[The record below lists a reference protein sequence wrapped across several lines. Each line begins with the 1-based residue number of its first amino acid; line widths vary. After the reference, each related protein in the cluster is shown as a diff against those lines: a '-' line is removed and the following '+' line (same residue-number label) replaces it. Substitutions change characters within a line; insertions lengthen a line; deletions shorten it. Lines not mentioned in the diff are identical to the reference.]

1 VTNTNAAP
9 IANLGPWWREPTR
22 DQWYA
27 YIAAW
32 LGWTLDAF
40 DFTVFLLIMHPIAE
54 TFHVSMTSVTFVFT
68 ITLWMRLIGATT
80 SGWVG
85 DRLGRKK
92 PLMIAILGYSVCN
105 FIAGFSPAFW
115 FLFLFRAILGLFM
128 GAEWPAGASLAM
140 ETWPQR
146 SRGLMAGVLQGSWG
160 LGFLL
165 SFACYGIFFNTIG
178 WRGLLW
184 IGVLPALAVFY
195 VRFFVKEP
203 EVWVENR
210 RLQRTQQREVRAPL
224 LSIFKGNVILN
235 TLNACWFMASGFV
248 LYYSINVLFPTHL
261 QVDLKL
267 SPGAI
272 GEIGVA
278 ANLVVFLSSVGWGW
292 VADRWGRKAA
302 QILPALIAIPIAPL
316 YLLTSNFTLI
326 WWAFVVQGAFGSGGF
341 ASQAPSY
348 LAERF
353 PTEVRATAAGFCY
366 HQGAIWGGLVAPILA
381 YAATAYHV
389 GYAIPM
395 LVGTIVAALSFVIA
409 IALGPETKGKVLV
422 PDVVLA

>member
-1 VTNTNAAP
+1 MAVSAGSAA
-9 IANLGPWWREPTR
+9 LPWWKEPTK

-27 YIAAW
+27 YLAAW

-68 ITLWMRLIGATT
+68 ITLWMRLVGATA
-80 SGWVG
+80 SGWFG
-85 DRLGRKK
+85 DRMGRKT
-92 PLMIAILGYSVCN
+92 PLMISILGYSACN
-105 FIAGFSPAFW
+105 FIAGFSPTFW

-146 SRGLMAGVLQGSWG
+146 SRGFMGGVLQGSWG
-160 LGFLL
+160 LGFLT
-165 SFACYGIFFNTIG
+165 SFALYGLFFNTIG

-195 VRFFVKEP
+195 IRSFVKEP

-210 RLQRTQQREVRAPL
+210 RIQRTQQREVKAPL
-224 LSIFKGNVILN
+224 LSIFKRGMILN
-235 TLNACWFMASGFV
+235 TLNCCWFMASGFV
-248 LYYSINVLFPTHL
+248 LYYSINVLFATHL
-261 QVDLKL
+261 QVDLKM

-278 ANLVVFLSSVGWGW
+278 ANLIVFLASASWGW
-292 VADRWGRKAA
+292 VADKFGRKVA
-302 QILPALIAIPIAPL
+302 QILPGLIAIPIAPL
-316 YLLTSNFTLI
+316 YLLTGNFTLI
-326 WWAFVVQGAFGSGGF
+326 WWAFVIQGAFGSGGF
-341 ASQAPSY
+341 ASQAPAY

-366 HQGAIWGGLVAPILA
+366 HQGAIWGGAVAPILA
-381 YAATAYHV
+381 YVATAYHI
-389 GYAIPM
+389 GYAVPM
-395 LVGTIVAALSFVIA
+395 LVGTVGAALSFVIA
-409 IALGPETKGKVLV
+409 IALGPETKGKELSAELV
-422 PDVVLA
+422 VA

>member
-1 VTNTNAAP
+1 
-9 IANLGPWWREPTR
+9 
-22 DQWYA
+22 
-27 YIAAW
+27 
-32 LGWTLDAF
+32 
-40 DFTVFLLIMHPIAE
+40 
-54 TFHVSMTSVTFVFT
+54 
-68 ITLWMRLIGATT
+68 
-80 SGWVG
+80 
-85 DRLGRKK
+85 
-92 PLMIAILGYSVCN
+92 
-105 FIAGFSPAFW
+105 
-115 FLFLFRAILGLFM
+115 
-128 GAEWPAGASLAM
+128 
-140 ETWPQR
+140 
-146 SRGLMAGVLQGSWG
+146 
-160 LGFLL
+160 LL
-165 SFACYGIFFNTIG
+165 SFACYGLFFNTIG

-210 RLQRTQQREVRAPL
+210 RLQRTQGREVKAPL
-224 LSIFKGNVILN
+224 VSIFKRGIILN

-278 ANLVVFLSSVGWGW
+278 ANLIVFLSSVGWGW
-292 VADRWGRKAA
+292 VADRYGRKAA
-302 QILPALIAIPIAPL
+302 QILPELIAIPIAPL
-316 YLLTSNFTLI
+316 YLLTTNFTLI
-326 WWAFVVQGAFGSGGF
+326 WWAFVIQGAFGSGGF

-381 YAATAYHV
+381 YAATAYHL

-395 LVGTIVAALSFVIA
+395 LVGTIGAALSFVIA
-409 IALGPETKGKVLV
+409 IALGPETKGKVLA
-422 PDVVLA
+422 PDLVVA